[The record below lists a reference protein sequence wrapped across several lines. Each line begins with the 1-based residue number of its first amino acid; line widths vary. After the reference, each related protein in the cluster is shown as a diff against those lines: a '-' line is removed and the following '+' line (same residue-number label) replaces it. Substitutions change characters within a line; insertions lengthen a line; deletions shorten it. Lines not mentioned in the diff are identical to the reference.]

1 MTLRRT
7 LKQRGSIFYIL
18 PAVLVFLF
26 VIAFPLLESIIYSFT
41 NYRMESFTYRFV
53 GFNNYIRMFK
63 DEVFLGAIKN
73 TLVLTVAVAFLQNAF
88 SLYVAVT
95 LNNKLFKGRNI
106 CRTIIFIP
114 VLISCMVLG
123 YMWKLLLSPYR
134 GPLKMILSALEITDV
149 SEYNL
154 LVDPKSAFTVII
166 LTMVWQYIGYN
177 MVIYLSGLQNI
188 PSDITEA
195 AQLDGADGWKN
206 FIHITFPMIL
216 PSVTTNLLLNIVGC
230 LKCFEYVYVM
240 TNGGPNH
247 ATDTVATLMYSTSFG
262 QGQIGYGCA
271 ISVILAIA
279 TAIVGIIQVRFTRSK
294 EVDL

>member
-1 MTLRRT
+1 MISRRT
-7 LKQRGSIFYIL
+7 LKKRGSILYVL
-18 PAVLVFLF
+18 PAVLVFFF
-26 VIAFPLLESIIYSFT
+26 VIAFPVVEGIFYSFT
-41 NYRMESFTYRFV
+41 NYRMESFTYRFI
-53 GFNNYIRMFK
+53 GLNNYIRMFK
-63 DEVFLGAIKN
+63 DEVFLVAIKN
-73 TLVLTVAVAFLQNAF
+73 TLVLTVAVALLQNAF
-88 SLYVAVT
+88 SLFVAVT

-106 CRTIIFIP
+106 ARTIIFIP

-134 GPLKMILSALEITDV
+134 GPMKMILSALEITNVAD
-149 SEYNL
+149 YNL
-154 LVDPKSAFTVII
+154 LANPKAAFTVII

-195 AQLDGADGWKN
+195 AQIDGASGWKH
-206 FIHITFPMIL
+206 FIYITFPMIL

-247 ATDTVATLMYSTSFG
+247 ATDTLATLMYSTSFG
-262 QGQIGYGCA
+262 QGQVGYGCA
-271 ISVILAIA
+271 ISVVLAIV
-279 TAIVGIIQVRFTRSK
+279 TAAVGIIQVRFTRSK